1 MIKKTILT
9 TFAMLTLGA
18 NIISAQVKLQSNNID
33 DVLSPAWSYNSKNPL
48 TIAPLQRIEPFGDSF
63 IDRIKAQLLN
73 RKINCKGAIANS

>member
-33 DVLSPAWSYNSKNPL
+33 DVLNPSMEL
-48 TIAPLQRIEPFGDSF
+48 
-63 IDRIKAQLLN
+63 
-73 RKINCKGAIANS
+73 